1 VLTSYGRFTTI
12 IEEIGIVAKQLATG
26 LMILL
31 SAGTAIAA
39 NAPEIRTMAGKDFS
53 RYISYAWAPKRDL
66 VEGHPL
72 TDGSPLDVKI
82 KSAADRELVAK
93 GYQRTGPDGDPSL
106 IINYVGVAIDQLKM
120 AGTTIGSGSVKWIGD
135 PRAHETRSY
144 REGTL
149 VFEVVDAETDEMV
162 WSGWLTELA
171 ATSEKLQSK
180 APKATTKIF
189 KHFPAK

>member
-1 VLTSYGRFTTI
+1 M
-12 IEEIGIVAKQLATG
+12 AKQLATG
-26 LMILL
+26 LMIFLL
-31 SAGTAIAA
+31 SAGTAVAA
-39 NAPEIRTMAGKDFS
+39 NAPEIRTMAGTDFS

-72 TDGSPLDVKI
+72 TDGAPLDVKI
-82 KSAADRELVAK
+82 KSAADRELVGK

-120 AGTTIGSGSVKWIGD
+120 AGTTKGSGSVKWIGD
-135 PRAHETRSY
+135 PRAHEMRSY

-149 VFEVVDAETDEMV
+149 VFEVIDVRTDEMV
-162 WSGWLTELA
+162 WSGWMTELA

-189 KHFPAK
+189 KHFPTK